1 MYYILSLFGLFFNQL
16 LNFHF
21 VFQVMCVQ
29 YWPAGKNR
37 EEIYSGVGVTV
48 ENEEQ
53 LANFMIRTIR
63 MRKVR
68 RLQGKACQLA
78 KCVRG

>member
-1 MYYILSLFGLFFNQL
+1 
-16 LNFHF
+16 
-21 VFQVMCVQ
+21 MCVQ

-68 RLQGKACQLA
+68 NIKAQCPKIRK
-78 KCVRG
+78 KCNFKSTKTHYLHFQK

>member
-1 MYYILSLFGLFFNQL
+1 
-16 LNFHF
+16 
-21 VFQVMCVQ
+21 MCVQ

-37 EEIYSGVGVTV
+37 EEVYSGIGVTV

-63 MRKVR
+63 MRKVGIDR
-68 RLQGKACQLA
+68 SGIMLNMISHVICL
-78 KCVRG
+78 